1 MESWK
6 KLLLMNITAIL
17 AIMAASILAYKGVD
31 GWPWFLVVAII
42 FGHVFGSAGRKEKD
56 DE

>member
-17 AIMAASILAYKGVD
+17 AMALAALLAHEGVD
-31 GWPWFLVVAII
+31 GWGWFLVIAVC
-42 FGHVFGSAGRKEKD
+42 FGHTFNSKNDKEKD